1 MEKKEGLRS
10 AGCGKVISIS
20 DDVGGGDDDDD
31 GMDGDEGE

>member
-10 AGCGKVISIS
+10 AGCGKVITIS
-20 DDVGGGDDDDD
+20 DDGGGGDDD